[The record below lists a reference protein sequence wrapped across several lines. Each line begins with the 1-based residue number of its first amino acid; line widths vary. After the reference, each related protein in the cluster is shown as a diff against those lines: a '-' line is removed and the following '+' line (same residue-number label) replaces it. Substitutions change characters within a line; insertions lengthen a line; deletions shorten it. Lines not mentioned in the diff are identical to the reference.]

1 MYVAPAEFKLVET
14 ILYCL
19 FFQRSGGGAP
29 DQPIDYNDLL
39 NQKRREENLY
49 R

>member
-1 MYVAPAEFKLVET
+1 MLKSFKVTVFPEKKLKN
-14 ILYCL
+14 
-19 FFQRSGGGAP
+19 FQRSGGGAP